1 MDSSA
6 QEALAK
12 TLANDPA
19 LYALLIA
26 AYLLLF
32 RAKSE
37 KGKTLFIGLFLMG
50 APHYIYTVVFAS
62 KDLMYDYELLSY
74 LPIIDYLRYIGVV
87 MCGYAI
93 LSQASILKAK
103 LEARKPVSASPA
115 SSLPPQFQRN
125 RDLFESRI
133 KRSHPEGESADRLS
147 PRDKSDDSE
156 QRGWGS

>member
-1 MDSSA
+1 MDGSV
-6 QEALAK
+6 QEAVAK
-12 TLANDPA
+12 ALANDPA

-50 APHYIYTVVFAS
+50 LPHYIYPFVFAS
-62 KDLMYDYELLSY
+62 EDLIYKYDLLSY
-74 LPIIDYLRYIGVV
+74 LSFIDFLRYAGVL
-87 MCGYAI
+87 MMGYAI

-103 LEARKPVSASPA
+103 LEARKPAEASPT

-125 RDLFESRI
+125 RDLFESRMT
-133 KRSHPEGESADRLS
+133 RSHQPDNRSEGLFSASD
-147 PRDKSDDSE
+147 SDDSE
-156 QRGWGS
+156 QRGWRG